1 MKKKMAAGLAVCLI
15 GAGALVS
22 SLTVAQQNEYQ
33 LVRQFG
39 KVKRIIAEPGIYFK
53 IPFVESAS
61 TLPKETLIYDLIPSD
76 VITKDKKTMICD
88 SYVCSEPLPAAQRSP
103 PLCPDP
109 EFICQQCGEQV
120 EHQCIQCHQECDQQY
135 GSGSGHQRKDRKPF
149 RKGDG
154 KHRNQHGAV
163 WY

>member
-15 GAGALVS
+15 GAGALAS

-88 SYVCSEPLPAAQRSP
+88 SYVLWRIKDPLKFA
-103 PLCPDP
+103 
-109 EFICQQCGEQV
+109 
-120 EHQCIQCHQECDQQY
+120 HQCIQCHQECDQQY

-149 RKGDG
+149 GKGDG